1 MISRKMSKKSRK
13 MLYKNTNQFQ
23 TVSAESLA
31 GLVGLI
37 FCGKKEI
44 MNEYQFIKFHRL
56 FLVKRKTVW

>member
-1 MISRKMSKKSRK
+1 MSKKSRK